1 MKVTYRWLQ
10 EFTPISASPAE
21 LAAQLTMAGLEVESI
36 SPVAPPFSGVV
47 VGEVLQ
53 ASRHPDA
60 EKLSLCQVTTD
71 GKNRLQIVCGAKNV
85 RAGIKVAVAM
95 AGARLPNDVVI
106 KRAMLRGQESNG
118 MLCSARELG
127 LGDEHEGIMELSGA
141 LPLNQEVRE
150 ALDLDDSILEVNA
163 TPNRGDCMS
172 VFGIARDYAAAGA
185 RRHLKYQ
192 GAPIAAAQPAVF
204 PVSLESPACPV
215 LATRVIRGVRPNAQ
229 SPAWLRE
236 RLRRVGINSIS
247 AIVDVTNYVMTE
259 LGQPLHAYDLAR
271 LSQGIVVRAASPQE
285 RITLLDDKEYE
296 LDPRVPG
303 DRRCQRGDRTR
314 GHHGR
319 AAHGDLR
326 RHDDVCFESAHFT
339 PDAISGRARRLGLF
353 TDAAQR
359 FERGV
364 DPALTTLAIERATQL
379 LLECAG
385 GAPGPTQVSRIKD
398 APVREDH
405 WVTLRRDRVTRLLG
419 APVPDNEVH
428 AVISAISER
437 VEAMSGGWRV
447 LKPSHR
453 FDIRIEADLIEE
465 VARLRGFDKISE
477 LHATAP
483 QIAGAA
489 TEAKV
494 SNDRLIYAMADRG
507 YREMIS
513 YAFVDPILQQQ
524 LFPNVPALRLANPIS
539 VDLSEMRVSLWPG
552 LIHSCRENLRRQ
564 QSRVRLFEIGSKF
577 QFSPGSGSNELEE
590 IESLAAIGTGT
601 RWPQQWGS
609 ANDPLDFYDVKA
621 DVMDLLALT
630 GDAASVRF
638 EPELQALLRPG
649 RSARIYRDATPI
661 GWVGEMHPQV
671 VKALNFATTAFLFEL
686 DIELAFKCND
696 LKYKSISKFPSVRRD
711 LAIVV
716 DEGVPLAVLQ
726 ENVTVSAS
734 GLLSELRV
742 FDVYRGP
749 GIETGRKSIALGLI
763 LQDSSRTLTDNDAD
777 AVVTAVVARL
787 RDVLSATIRDQ

>member
-1 MKVTYRWLQ
+1 VKVTYRWLQ
-10 EFTPISASPAE
+10 EFTPISASPAQ

-36 SPVAPPFSGVV
+36 SPVAPAFSGVV
-47 VGEVLQ
+47 VGEVLE
-53 ASRHPDA
+53 AGRHPDA

-71 GKNRLQIVCGAKNV
+71 GTNRLQIVCGAKNV
-85 RAGIKVAVAM
+85 RQGLKVAVATV
-95 AGARLPNDVVI
+95 GAQLPNDVVI

-127 LGDEHEGIMELSGA
+127 LGDEHEGIMELAAS
-141 LPLNQEVRE
+141 LPLNQDVRE
-150 ALDLDDSILEVNA
+150 ALDLNDCILEVNA

-172 VFGIARDYAAAGA
+172 VFGIARDYAAASA
-185 RRHLKYQ
+185 RRHLKFA
-192 GAPIAAAQPAVF
+192 GKPVAASQQAVF
-204 PVSLESPACPV
+204 PVSLESSACPV
-215 LATRVIRGVRPNAQ
+215 LATRVVRGVRQNAQ

-247 AIVDVTNYVMTE
+247 AVVDVTNYVMTE
-259 LGQPLHAYDLAR
+259 LGQPLHAYDVAKLR
-271 LSQGIVVRAASPQE
+271 QGIVVRAARPKE

-296 LDPRVPG
+296 LDPEFLVIADASG
-303 DRRCQRGDRTR
+303 AIGLAGIMGGRGTAISDSTT
-314 GHHGR
+314 
-319 AAHGDLR
+319 
-326 RHDDVCFESAHFT
+326 DVCFESAHFT

-364 DPALTTLAIERATQL
+364 DPNLTTLAIERATAL

-385 GAPGPTQVSRIKD
+385 GAPGPTQVSRLKD
-398 APVREDH
+398 APLLDDH

-453 FDIRIEADLIEE
+453 FDLRIEADLIEE
-465 VARLRGFDKISE
+465 VARLRGFDKIEE

-494 SNDRLIYAMADRG
+494 SNDRLVTAMADRG

-513 YAFVDPILQQQ
+513 YAFVDPNLQQQ
-524 LFPNVPALRLANPIS
+524 LFPGVPSLKLANPIS
-539 VDLSEMRVSLWPG
+539 ADLSEMRVSLWPG
-552 LIHSCRENLRRQ
+552 LVHSCRENLRRQ
-564 QSRVRLFEIGSKF
+564 QSRVRLFEIGNKF
-577 QFSPGSGSNELEE
+577 TLSGEAGNELEE
-590 IESLAAIGTGT
+590 VESLAAIATGS

-609 ANDPLDFYDVKA
+609 GTDQVDFYDMKS
-621 DVMDLLALT
+621 DVMDLLTLT
-630 GDAASVRF
+630 GDASSVRF
-638 EPELQALLRPG
+638 VPESLSVLRPG
-649 RSARIYRDATPI
+649 RSARIYRNATPV
-661 GWVGEMHPQV
+661 GWLGEMHPQI
-671 VKALNFATTAFLFEL
+671 VKALNFATNAFLFEL
-686 DIELAFKCND
+686 DIKSAFLCKL
-696 LKYKSISKFPSVRRD
+696 LKYKQISKFPSVRRD
-711 LAIVV
+711 MAIVV
-716 DEGVPLAVLQ
+716 DESVPLAVLQ

-734 GLLSELRV
+734 GLLSALRV

-749 GIETGRKSIALGLI
+749 SIETGRKSVALGLI
-763 LQDSSRTLTDNDAD
+763 LQDSSRTLTDVDAD
-777 AVVTAVVARL
+777 AVVTAVAARL

>member
-10 EFTPISASPAE
+10 EFTPITASPAE

-47 VGEVLQ
+47 VGEVLE
-53 ASRHPDA
+53 AGRHPNA

-71 GKNRLQIVCGAKNV
+71 GANRLQIVCGAKNV
-85 RAGIKVAVAM
+85 RAGLKVAVAM
-95 AGARLPNDVVI
+95 VGAQLPNDVLI
-106 KRAMLRGQESNG
+106 KRATLRGQESNG

-127 LGDEHEGIMELSGA
+127 LGDEHDGIMELAAS
-141 LPLNQEVRE
+141 LPLNKDVRE
-150 ALDLDDSILEVNA
+150 ALDLDDWVLEVNA

-172 VFGIARDYAAAGA
+172 VFGIARDHAAASA
-185 RRHLKYQ
+185 RRHLKYKV
-192 GAPIAAAQPAVF
+192 APVAASQQAVF
-204 PVSLESPACPV
+204 PVSLESSACPV
-215 LATRVIRGVRPNAQ
+215 LAARVVRGVRQNAQ
-229 SPAWLRE
+229 SPEWLRE

-247 AIVDVTNYVMTE
+247 AVVDVTNYVMTE
-259 LGQPLHAYDLAR
+259 LGQPLHAYDVAKLNT
-271 LSQGIVVRAASPQE
+271 GIVVRAAKPKE

-296 LDPRVPG
+296 LDPEFLVIADASG
-303 DRRCQRGDRTR
+303 AIGLAGIMGGRGTAISDSTT
-314 GHHGR
+314 
-319 AAHGDLR
+319 
-326 RHDDVCFESAHFT
+326 DVCFESAHFT

-364 DPALTTLAIERATQL
+364 DPNLTTIAVERATAL

-385 GAPGPTQVSRIKD
+385 GAPGPTQVSRLKD
-398 APVREDH
+398 AAVLDEH

-428 AVISAISER
+428 GVISAISER

-465 VARLRGFDKISE
+465 VARLRGFDKIEE

-483 QIAGAA
+483 QIAGTA
-489 TEAKV
+489 TEASV
-494 SNDRLIYAMADRG
+494 SNNRLVTAMADRG

-513 YAFVDPILQQQ
+513 YAFVDPTLQQQ
-524 LFPNVPALRLANPIS
+524 LFPGTPALKLANPIS
-539 VDLSEMRVSLWPG
+539 ADLSEMRVSLWPG
-552 LIHSCRENLRRQ
+552 LVHACRENQRRQ
-564 QSRVRLFEIGSKF
+564 QSRVRLFEIGTKF
-577 QFSPGSGSNELEE
+577 CVSSQSGNELQEV
-590 IESLAAIGTGT
+590 ESLAGIATGS

-609 ANDPLDFYDVKA
+609 TTEPVDFYDVKA
-621 DVMDLLALT
+621 DVMDLLTLT
-630 GDAASVRF
+630 GDAPSVRF
-638 EPELQALLRPG
+638 VPDTLPVLRPG
-649 RSARIYRDATPI
+649 RSARIYRNAIPI
-661 GWVGEMHPQV
+661 GWVGEMHPQAL
-671 VKALNFATTAFLFEL
+671 KALNFAASAFLFEL
-686 DIELAFKCND
+686 DIASAFACKQ
-696 LKYKSISKFPSVRRD
+696 LKYQKISKYPSVRRD
-711 LAIVV
+711 MAIVV
-716 DEGVPLAVLQ
+716 DESVPLAVLQ

-749 GIETGRKSIALGLI
+749 SIETGRKSIALGLI
-763 LQDSSRTLTDNDAD
+763 LQDSSRTLTDDDAD
-777 AVVTAVVARL
+777 AVVTAVAARL

>member
-1 MKVTYRWLQ
+1 VKVTYRWLQ
-10 EFTPISASPAE
+10 EFTPITASPAE
-21 LAAQLTMAGLEVESI
+21 LAVQLTMAGLEVESI
-36 SPVAPPFSGVV
+36 SPVAPPFSGVL
-47 VGEVLQ
+47 VGEVLE
-53 ASRHPDA
+53 AGRHPDA

-71 GKNRLQIVCGAKNV
+71 GTNRLQIVCGAKNV
-85 RAGIKVAVAM
+85 RAGLKVAVAM
-95 AGARLPNDVVI
+95 AGAQLPNDVLI
-106 KRAMLRGQESNG
+106 ERAMLRGQESNG

-127 LGDEHEGIMELSGA
+127 LGDEHDGIMELEGS
-141 LPLNQEVRE
+141 LPLNQDVRE
-150 ALDLDDSILEVNA
+150 ALDLDDCILEVNA

-185 RRHLKYQ
+185 RRHLKFQ
-192 GAPIAAAQPAVF
+192 GKSIAASQAAVF
-204 PVSLESPACPV
+204 PVSLESSACPV

-247 AIVDVTNYVMTE
+247 AVVDVTNYVMTE
-259 LGQPLHAYDLAR
+259 LGQPLHAYDLAKLR
-271 LSQGIVVRAASPQE
+271 QGIVVRAARPKE

-296 LDPRVPG
+296 LDPEFLVIADASG
-303 DRRCQRGDRTR
+303 AIGLAGIMGGRGTAISDSTT
-314 GHHGR
+314 
-319 AAHGDLR
+319 
-326 RHDDVCFESAHFT
+326 DVCFESAHFT

-364 DPALTTLAIERATQL
+364 DPNLTTLAVERATEL

-385 GAPGPTQVSRIKD
+385 GAPGPVQVSRLED
-398 APVREDH
+398 APLPDDH

-447 LKPSHR
+447 RKPSYR

-465 VARLRGFDKISE
+465 VARLRGFDKIDE

-483 QIAGAA
+483 QIPGTA

-494 SNDRLIYAMADRG
+494 SNARLAGATADRG

-513 YAFVDPILQQQ
+513 YAFVDPNLQQQ
-524 LFPNVPALRLANPIS
+524 LFPDIAALKLANPIS
-539 VDLSEMRVSLWPG
+539 ADLSEMRLSLWPG
-552 LIHSCRENLRRQ
+552 LVHSCRENLRRQ
-564 QSRVRLFEIGSKF
+564 QPRVRLFEIGSRF
-577 QFSPGSGSNELEE
+577 NFSPGTQELEE
-590 IESLAAIGTGT
+590 IESLAGIATGS

-609 ANDPLDFYDVKA
+609 QPTPVDFYDVKS
-621 DVMDLLALT
+621 DVMDLLNLT
-630 GDAASVRF
+630 GDASSVRF
-638 EPELQALLRPG
+638 VPDSLPVLRPG
-649 RSARIYRDATPI
+649 CSARIYRNATPI
-661 GWVGEMHPQV
+661 GWMGEMHPQIT
-671 VKALNFATTAFLFEL
+671 KALNFATTAFLFEL
-686 DIELAFKCND
+686 DIASAFTCKQ
-696 LKYKSISKFPSVRRD
+696 LKYQKISKFPSVRRD

-716 DEGVPLAVLQ
+716 DESVPLAVLQ

-749 GIETGRKSIALGLI
+749 SIETGRKSVALGLI
-763 LQDSSRTLTDNDAD
+763 LQDSSRTLTDTDAD
-777 AVVTAVVARL
+777 AVVTAVAARL